1 MKKVILLAVNSSWSH
16 SSLSLYYMRAMLETL
31 PYRTEIYNCTL
42 KDDHSDI
49 LSELIA
55 KNPDIL
61 CASVYIWN
69 RAYLERLLSAVASL
83 RPRIKIIIGGPEAP
97 YLKAPHR
104 YTLIKGP
111 GELAFKRLAE
121 SGFQIHE
128 DCIEAENYLLKE
140 IPFPYREEDKRD
152 LEGKLVYY
160 ETGRGCP
167 YGCVYCLSAQD
178 PRREF
183 RFDTSNPRDL
193 EKLHRELDSL
203 IALKP
208 KTLKFVDRSF
218 NINKDLAHR
227 IWEYMID
234 REDACICH
242 FEIYPDLIT
251 DDDIRILKKVKP
263 GRFRFEIGIQTCNP
277 EALKA
282 SGRNTDWQK
291 SKEQLLKLKEETHIL
306 MHCDLLIGLPGD
318 SYQWV
323 IDSLDQLMEI
333 RPAELQLGLLKILPD
348 TPMLSVARE
357 RGYIWEEI
365 APYKVLQSDT
375 MSFEEII
382 HLDRLAHVINLYWNK
397 ADTRQI
403 VLDALSKSRASDV
416 FLGLVDY
423 HINEHLPFHSLSPAR
438 RSGAL
443 ESVISSQ
450 IEAGERLEG

>member
-1 MKKVILLAVNSSWSH
+1 MRKVVLLAVNSSWSH
-16 SSLSLYYMRAMLETL
+16 SSLSLYYMRAMLEAL
-31 PYRTEIYNCTL
+31 PYQTEIYNCTL
-42 KDDHSDI
+42 KDDFSDV
-49 LSELIA
+49 LYELIT
-55 KNPDIL
+55 KKPDLL

-69 RAYLERLLSAVASL
+69 RAYLERLLSAISAL
-83 RPRIKIIIGGPEAP
+83 RPQIKIIAGGPEAP

-128 DCIEAENYLLKE
+128 DCIEAENYLLRE
-140 IPFPYREEDKRD
+140 IPFPYREEDKAE

-167 YGCVYCLSAQD
+167 YGCVYCLSALDQ
-178 PRREF
+178 RREF
-183 RFDTSNPRDL
+183 RFDATDPTDIA
-193 EKLHRELDSL
+193 KLYSELDSL

-227 IWEYMID
+227 IWEYLIG

-251 DDDIRILKKVKP
+251 DEDIRLLAQAKEGKI
-263 GRFRFEIGIQTCNP
+263 RFEIGIQSCNP

-282 SGRNTDWQK
+282 SGRKTDWLK
-291 SKEQLLKLKEETHIL
+291 GKEQLLKLRDQTKIL

-318 SYQWV
+318 TYQWV

-348 TPMLSVARE
+348 TPMQKIARE
-357 RGYIWEEI
+357 RGYIWEEQE
-365 APYKVLQSDT
+365 PYKVLRSDT
-375 MSFEEII
+375 MTYEEICR
-382 HLDRLAHVINLYWNK
+382 LDRLAHVISLYWNK
-397 ADTRQI
+397 NDTRQI
-403 VLDALSKSRASDV
+403 ALLALDRLKASDL
-416 FLGLVDY
+416 FIGLVDY
-423 HINEHLPFHSLSPAR
+423 HIREHLPFHSLSPAR
-438 RSGAL
+438 RINAL
-443 ESVISSQ
+443 ESVIGSQ
-450 IEAGERLEG
+450 LDAGERLEG